1 MRAAARPYVLASAA
15 LLATSLV
22 VATPLGAPPLHIPVV
37 SMQTRLVD
45 VSDVPV
51 NLFDDILNIPY
62 NEVQALSEFAD
73 SDFFTGTWFIPSAT
87 NLWGIDPGDTSRV
100 DALTNLALPFTGLD
114 DGNGG
119 FVDQLSGF
127 LAAELP
133 VNASCDAATCA
144 PILPPSVIT
153 GDTDIDRD
161 INLFETLTGNPQLG
175 LFEGWFQV
183 PLSELESGYTFG
195 TSDPLDAG
203 ATDPSGPAFPG
214 FGFFNN
220 TSDPYIGGT
229 TGADNAMPWDGT
241 TYTLSLTQ
249 PFENFYESLLAAPS
263 TSGIDGTGIDL
274 PSFQDIIWALQSNAA
289 GFLVDFDP
297 FIEGSP
303 ECPATCDLPSSLTL
317 PSLVQDINGLYPG
330 NTTIQTWLTDY
341 ANGTANEPTP
351 AQIDNSIA
359 EYQVGDYNLTPTE
372 LATVDTDLANI
383 NPELPYLLTN
393 AGVYTDPGYLAY
405 TDGASTTFGSVYG
418 GYNPALELQDL
429 QTLLTNNDWNF
440 NALAADAGFL
450 LDPAAAA
457 SASSASSTA
466 TPDATALPS
475 ELSALLGGSDNGS
488 TATDLANLSALLGL
502 SGASTISTD
511 LSALLSTVSSDLSAA
526 VTAELGPT
534 LSAELASIL
543 PTALASA
550 F

>member
-1 MRAAARPYVLASAA
+1 M
-15 LLATSLV
+15 AT
-22 VATPLGAPPLHIPVV
+22 
-37 SMQTRLVD
+37 
-45 VSDVPV
+45 
-51 NLFDDILNIPY
+51 
-62 NEVQALSEFAD
+62 
-73 SDFFTGTWFIPSAT
+73 
-87 NLWGIDPGDTSRV
+87 
-100 DALTNLALPFTGLD
+100 
-114 DGNGG
+114 
-119 FVDQLSGF
+119 
-127 LAAELP
+127 
-133 VNASCDAATCA
+133 
-144 PILPPSVIT
+144 
-153 GDTDIDRD
+153 
-161 INLFETLTGNPQLG
+161 
-175 LFEGWFQV
+175 
-183 PLSELESGYTFG
+183 
-195 TSDPLDAG
+195 
-203 ATDPSGPAFPG
+203 
-214 FGFFNN
+214 
-220 TSDPYIGGT
+220 
-229 TGADNAMPWDGT
+229 
-241 TYTLSLTQ
+241 
-249 PFENFYESLLAAPS
+249 PS

-317 PSLVQDINGLYPG
+317 PSLVQDINSFYPG
-330 NTTIQTWLTDY
+330 NTAIQTWLTDY

-351 AQIDNSIA
+351 VQIDTSIA

-383 NPELPYLLTN
+383 NPELPFLLTN

-418 GYNPALELQDL
+418 GYNPSLELQDL
-429 QTLLTNNDWNF
+429 QTLLTNNEWNF

-466 TPDATALPS
+466 SPDATALPS

-511 LSALLSTVSSDLSAA
+511 LSALLSTVSSDLTAA

-543 PTALASA
+543 PTALLSA